1 MAKSKGKKQQPTFYI
16 ITLIILILIAITFAY
31 LYTQELSTYSQLQQI
46 YNTLQLNATQ
56 LKNQISILQLQ
67 LVSNKTLL
75 SATLA
80 ELNATKDKLVQIST
94 KLNATEY
101 NLTHPL
107 VQTLYDNKI
116 INIPPET
123 VYYYPDGITY
133 DYIPGQYNF
142 SINVPYPGY
151 INITETNTG
160 LTNNATAAYF
170 FISVSRQKPMV
181 GGFGNPP
188 NKLWFSG
195 FYSPWIGAGP
205 ANGATMTI
213 PVLNGTTYIIFEN
226 YNYNRGITVT
236 FSIKYVGFRTH

>member
-1 MAKSKGKKQQPTFYI
+1 MAKSEGKKRRPILYI
-16 ITLIILILIAITFAY
+16 ITLIILILVAIAFAY
-31 LYTQELSTYSQLQQI
+31 LYTQELSAYSQLQQI

-56 LKNQISILQLQ
+56 LKNQILILQLQ
-67 LVSNKTLL
+67 LASNKTLL

-80 ELNATKDKLVQIST
+80 ELNTTKNKLVQIST

-160 LTNNATAAYF
+160 LTNNATTAYF
-170 FISVSRQKPMV
+170 FIFVSKQKPV
-181 GGFGNPP
+181 IGGFGHPP
-188 NKLWFSG
+188 NELWISS
-195 FYSPWIGAGP
+195 FYSPWMQATP
-205 ANGATMTI
+205 ANGGTVTI

-226 YNYNRGITVT
+226 YNYYTGITVT